1 MSFTHWKYSLFSVLY
16 LSLIVKLSGVNK
28 EICSVIVSQKILG
41 NRNFN
46 EMETCFYSP
55 ALIAV
60 PRQLKLNIAT
70 NVVFFTGQLWPL
82 VSSYATR

>member
-1 MSFTHWKYSLFSVLY
+1 MSFTHWKYSLCGVLY

-46 EMETCFYSP
+46 ETKTCFYSHP
-55 ALIAV
+55 LIAV
-60 PRQLKLNIAT
+60 PRQLKLNIAI
-70 NVVFFTGQLWPL
+70 NVVFTGILWSL